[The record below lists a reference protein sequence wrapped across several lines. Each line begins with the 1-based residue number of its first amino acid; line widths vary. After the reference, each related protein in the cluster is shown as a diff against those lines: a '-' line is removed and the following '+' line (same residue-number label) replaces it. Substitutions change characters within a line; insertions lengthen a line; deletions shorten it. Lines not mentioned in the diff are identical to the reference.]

1 MKYSNKLISILFVLI
16 FYNIPTFSNSYTDS
30 LLNVAKYSNSDKE
43 KANLY
48 IKIIRTSKDYLKNIE
63 YSDSVFFYLKKYRD
77 DTLLMLANGFR
88 GMAYGSLKQF
98 DKSNIYC
105 LRASVIGE
113 KLGKTK
119 DVAAMYKYIA
129 KNYDYTYSYDS
140 SIYYL
145 DKAITKYKELL
156 QEGSVSKEFCYKKLG
171 YCKAQMGKQLLRQGQ
186 YDKSLDYMYDGLRDY
201 DQINDYRGQAKI
213 HNNIGNIY
221 NFNQDYEN
229 AYLEYKKTIRLAE
242 KAGKVK
248 SFKMV
253 LTNIGVIFLNK
264 NEYDSALYY
273 FNKSLQIYTFKK
285 KNYNSISGLYNNI
298 GLIFKKQKQYDSALV
313 YFNRSID
320 LLKEIN
326 NEIGVVKAKANIGI
340 TYIEMKRY
348 TSAKKIL
355 LEALK
360 YSKSNKMGE
369 TTKEIYLGLS
379 VIAKETNDY
388 KNALRYNNLYVEY
401 KDSINSIEVTKKISE
416 YREQYEAEKKDRKIQ
431 DLQKKA
437 QLQELIQENQKVKN
451 RRQVYI
457 NYSLLILALLL
468 LIIIFSI
475 YRYFKLK
482 SDANRELIKKQE
494 QINQQKVIDLVK
506 SSEVNSIN
514 SYMEG
519 QEKERTRIAAELHD
533 RLGSL
538 LSTVK
543 LHFSSFEAANE
554 ENIKDKETFNFA
566 LDLLDN
572 SVEEVRSISHNLSK
586 GILTQ
591 FGLQAAVENL
601 RDQINAAGSIQV
613 KLIKAG
619 PEYNINPESEIELFR
634 VIQELIT
641 NAIKHSQSKE
651 IYIQL
656 ISDDE
661 GLNVIVEDYG
671 VGFNIDKLKSKGIG
685 IQNLKTR
692 IEKIGGTYHLESTVG
707 KGTSIIIELKNSKQ

>member
-1 MKYSNKLISILFVLI
+1 MKYSSKFISILFVFL
-16 FYNIPTFSNSYTDS
+16 FLNITAFSNSYTDS
-30 LLNVAKYSNSDKE
+30 LLTLIESSDNEE

-48 IKIIRTSKDYLKNIE
+48 INIIRQSRIELKNIE
-63 YSDSVFFYLKKYRD
+63 YSDSAFFYLKKYNN

-88 GMAYGSLKQF
+88 GMAYGSLNQY
-98 DKSNIYC
+98 DESNIYC

-113 KLGKTK
+113 RLGKIK
-119 DVAAMYKYIA
+119 DVAVMYKYIA
-129 KNYDYTYSYDS
+129 KNYDRMYSYDS

-145 DKAITKYKELL
+145 DKAILL
-156 QEGSVSKEFCYKKLG
+156 FSKLLEDGSVSKEFCYRKLG

-201 DQINDYRGQAKI
+201 DKINDYSGQAKI

-229 AYLEYKKTIRLAE
+229 AYIEYKKTIQLAE
-242 KAGKVK
+242 KADKVNR
-248 SFKMV
+248 FKMV
-253 LTNIGVIFLNK
+253 FTNIGVIFLNK

-273 FNKSLQIYTFKK
+273 FNKSLQIYPLKK
-285 KNYNSISGLYNNI
+285 KYYNSISGLYNNI
-298 GLIFKKQKQYDSALV
+298 GLVFKKQKQYDSALV

-326 NEIGVVKAKANIGI
+326 HEMGIVKAKANIGI
-340 TYIEMKRY
+340 MYIEMKKY
-348 TSAKKIL
+348 SKAKKIL

-360 YSKSNKMGE
+360 YSKTNKMGE
-369 TTKEIYLGLS
+369 ATKEIYLGLS

-388 KNALRYNNLYVEY
+388 KNALKYNILYVEY

-416 YREQYEAEKKDRKIQ
+416 YREQYEAEKKDREIQ
-431 DLQKKA
+431 DLQKEA
-437 QLQELIQENQKVKN
+437 QLQKLIQENQKVENK
-451 RRQVYI
+451 RQVYI
-457 NYSLLILALLL
+457 NNSLLILAVLL

-482 SDANRELIKKQE
+482 HAANRELMNKQE

-519 QEKERTRIAAELHD
+519 QEKERTRIASELHD

-554 ENIKDKETFNFA
+554 ENIEDKETFNFA

-651 IYIQL
+651 IYVQL
-656 ISDDE
+656 ISDAE
-661 GLNVIVEDYG
+661 GLNIIVEDYG
-671 VGFNIDKLKSKGIG
+671 VGFNVDKLKSKGIG
-685 IQNLKTR
+685 LQNLKTR
-692 IEKIGGTYHLESTVG
+692 VEKIGGTYHFESSIG
-707 KGTSIIIELKNSKQ
+707 NGTSTIIEVKNSTR